1 MDEQFW
7 LNDPEIL
14 YKNTNFNLLSLG
26 TLSTKLNILTR
37 FIIIVCVLLYLVNN
51 NNNIYFI
58 IGLISIIIIII
69 INKMCNKEK
78 FTELNELNELTEL
91 QKSYNEIMKP
101 QRESD
106 YFSNA
111 SDSNNPLKNISIPE
125 YDTKPDYSDSSKS
138 TDLNKF
144 INNKLFQTESDY
156 LFDKEARQ
164 FYTMPNNKKPN
175 EQGKF
180 ANWLYGTTDNC
191 KSDSIYAHRL
201 GHTIE
206 NKNCD
211 TALNVSVPTN
221 EGQIN

>member
-78 FTELNELNELTEL
+78 FTELNELNEL

-164 FYTMPNNKKPN
+164 FYTMPNNKNPN

-201 GHTIE
+201 GYTIE

>member
-78 FTELNELNELTEL
+78 FTELNELTEL

-201 GHTIE
+201 GYTIE

>member
-78 FTELNELNELTEL
+78 FTELNELNEL

>member
-78 FTELNELNELTEL
+78 FTELNELTEL

-101 QRESD
+101 VRESD

>member
-78 FTELNELNELTEL
+78 FTELNELNEL

-164 FYTMPNNKKPN
+164 FYIMPNNKNPN

-201 GHTIE
+201 GYTIE